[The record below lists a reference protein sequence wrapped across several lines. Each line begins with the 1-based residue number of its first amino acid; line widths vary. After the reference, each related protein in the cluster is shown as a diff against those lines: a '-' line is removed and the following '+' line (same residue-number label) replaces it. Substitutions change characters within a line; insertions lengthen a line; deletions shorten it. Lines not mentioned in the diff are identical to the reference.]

1 MADENRDEALE
12 LRPLTEDEADECSFY
27 VDPLPDG
34 LSLTQHKYYRWGDTA
49 IIAVGELNYP
59 NHWDDEDFEHTCN
72 AVETALAATRPAPKA
87 DTGATRESESL
98 CNNGPSVDVMIGGKW
113 RAIDKDIAPIVAAL
127 NQVGCTTVAS
137 CSGHG
142 HRPGN
147 IALADGREIVIAR
160 NFEEGRRIDR
170 LFPIGANGEPAPKAD
185 SALVG
190 ELRDSPEYTLVLNVD
205 TGEKGDSHVRI
216 STDLRDR
223 ILAALSDR
231 DVVLEE
237 AAKVAWSDID
247 TAPKD
252 GSWVI
257 LAKHGWT
264 TDMGD
269 LKQGSE
275 EWKARFFDD
284 RAPKKHRC
292 WWVTRGYWKADR
304 QKWTDGLDY
313 LTEPTHWMPDFA
325 LPPVCEVP
333 PDGWACTRK
342 LGHDGPC
349 AAVPAHLK
357 ERV

>member
-87 DTGATRESESL
+87 D
-98 CNNGPSVDVMIGGKW
+98 
-113 RAIDKDIAPIVAAL
+113 
-127 NQVGCTTVAS
+127 
-137 CSGHG
+137 
-142 HRPGN
+142 
-147 IALADGREIVIAR
+147 
-160 NFEEGRRIDR
+160 
-170 LFPIGANGEPAPKAD
+170 

-190 ELRDSPEYTLVLNVD
+190 ELRELADRAGIDLSNPMIWEPCGAEICDSEHGFQIASMASEIFPSNLDEANAELVSLLVNNL
-205 TGEKGDSHVRI
+205 GN
-216 STDLRDR
+216 

-257 LAKHGWT
+257 LAKHGSRT
-264 TDMGD
+264 N
-269 LKQGSE
+269 QGAGVMVCSN
-275 EWKARFFDD
+275 
-284 RAPKKHRC
+284 
-292 WWVTRGYWKADR
+292 
-304 QKWTDGLDY
+304 Q
-313 LTEPTHWMPDFA
+313 PTG
-325 LPPVCEVP
+325 EQSQ
-333 PDGWACTRK
+333 
-342 LGHDGPC
+342 
-349 AAVPAHLK
+349 
-357 ERV
+357 

>member
-1 MADENRDEALE
+1 
-12 LRPLTEDEADECSFY
+12 
-27 VDPLPDG
+27 
-34 LSLTQHKYYRWGDTA
+34 
-49 IIAVGELNYP
+49 
-59 NHWDDEDFEHTCN
+59 
-72 AVETALAATRPAPKA
+72 
-87 DTGATRESESL
+87 
-98 CNNGPSVDVMIGGKW
+98 MIGGKW

-237 AAKVAWSDID
+237 AALHPVLVEIMAEVEKATRKFPTWPTRIID
-247 TAPKD
+247 A
-252 GSWVI
+252 GNVVSEEAGE
-257 LAKHGWT
+257 LAKACLQVTYEPHKETLEGVRMEAIQT
-264 TDMGD
+264 AAMAFRFLCSMDRYNCEPGPQHEQD
-269 LKQGSE
+269 PLSALKGGVDE
-275 EWKARFFDD
+275 
-284 RAPKKHRC
+284 
-292 WWVTRGYWKADR
+292 
-304 QKWTDGLDY
+304 
-313 LTEPTHWMPDFA
+313 
-325 LPPVCEVP
+325 
-333 PDGWACTRK
+333 
-342 LGHDGPC
+342 
-349 AAVPAHLK
+349 
-357 ERV
+357 